1 MLSEG
6 MNRAG
11 NMASELGKIKF
22 GKFGVVG
29 STGLLLTYSIP
40 INLFDIIEGTFCL
53 VPMRSGK
60 NIKIYVAIFLEFCEE
75 PSFVCQSII
84 QEVPYTRHLS
94 KQYISYLLWIS
105 EYYLHP
111 IEKIIPL
118 IAPQFL
124 WNTTKHNILFKRISN
139 YIKCIQKEEYTLI
152 YNQKK
157 EKLKGE
163 IQYPKRD
170 EIHLNK
176 EQSEV
181 YENLITL
188 NEGVVLLHGVTGSG
202 KTEIYLKYAQ
212 YILSKQKTVLI
223 LVPEISLT
231 PQMTSR
237 FRALFGL
244 DLAIVHSGLTNLEY
258 EIEWFKIHL
267 GLAKVVLGV
276 RTSIFS
282 SIQNLGLIIID
293 EEHDSSYKS
302 QDSVAYHARDLAIV
316 RSKKEKAVCI
326 LGSATPSVDSM
337 YNVTLKKYYY
347 YKLTQKFSKQ
357 KVDHVIIDSKKY
369 LQLDRNKKNSLTALK
384 SSQVTFSEDVI
395 CPEVYEFL
403 NRKKEL
409 NEQSIIILNRRGY
422 VNFAVCSQCAS
433 PLKCP
438 KCSVTTTLHQKG
450 KIEICHYCG
459 FKEQIRNNCPT
470 CHANKFIFKGVGTQ
484 QIEELIKEKIPDL
497 KIARLDRDV
506 LTSNSK
512 LNQILEDFRTHKTD
526 CLVGTQML
534 AKGHDFP
541 LVTLVVVLHVEDAL
555 FLPDFRSGERTF
567 QLLNQAMGRAAR
579 GEKSGT
585 VVLQSLITG
594 HPIIDFALTN
604 NSDEFFNRELTL
616 RKYGFHPPF
625 SRQILIEIN
634 GKNKDKVD
642 NLANKVKGI
651 LIQFWQEQKFAMNSI
666 RLAGPYPAVIEKIN
680 NSYRIQLCISS
691 IKEIHPF
698 YLFPNSFFNDKE
710 LIGHCKIDVDPSS
723 FL

>member
-1 MLSEG
+1 
-6 MNRAG
+6 
-11 NMASELGKIKF
+11 MASELGKTKF

-29 STGLLLTYSIP
+29 ATGLLLTYAIP
-40 INLFDIIEGTFCL
+40 ASFKDLKEGTFCL
-53 VPMRSGK
+53 VPMRTGK
-60 NIKIYVAIFLEFCEE
+60 NVKNYVALFLEYCTE
-75 PSFVCQSII
+75 PNFTCQHVI
-84 QEVPYTRHLS
+84 QQVPYTRILS
-94 KQYISYLLWIS
+94 GHYISFLHWIS
-105 EYYLHP
+105 EYYLYP
-111 IEKIIPL
+111 LEKIIPL

-124 WNTTKHNILFKRISN
+124 WNTEKHISLFKRLNKHFNLLQSDE
-139 YIKCIQKEEYTLI
+139 YCIAENKY
-152 YNQKK
+152 K

-163 IQYPKRD
+163 ILYPKR
-170 EIHLNK
+170 ETIFLNN
-176 EQSEV
+176 EQNAV
-181 YENLITL
+181 YDNLTSL
-188 NEGVVLLHGVTGSG
+188 SEGVVLLHGVTGSG

-212 YILSKQKTVLI
+212 YILSKQKSVLI

-237 FRALFGL
+237 FRALFGTS
-244 DLAIVHSGLTNLEY
+244 LAIVHSGLTSLEY
-258 EIEWFKIHL
+258 EMEWFKIHL

-282 SIQNLGLIIID
+282 SLQNIGLIIVD
-293 EEHDSSYKS
+293 EEHESSYKS
-302 QDSVAYHARDLAIV
+302 QDSVSYHARDLAIV
-316 RSKKEKAVCI
+316 RAKKEKAVCI
-326 LGSATPSVDSM
+326 LGSATPSIDSM
-337 YNVTLKKYYY
+337 YNATLKKYHYF
-347 YKLTQKFSKQ
+347 KLTEKYSKQ
-357 KVDHVIIDSKKY
+357 KVDHFIIDSKKY
-369 LQLDRNKKNSLTALK
+369 LQINKKISNPYLK
-384 SSQVTFSEDVI
+384 SSQVSFTDEVI
-395 CPEVYEFL
+395 CPEIYEFL
-403 NRKKEL
+403 NHKKSL

-422 VNFAVCSQCAS
+422 VNFAICSQCAT

-459 FKEQIRNNCPT
+459 FKEYIRKSCST
-470 CHANKFIFKGVGTQ
+470 CHGNNFIFKGVGTQ
-484 QIEELIKEKIPDL
+484 QIESLIKEKIPDL

-512 LNQILEDFRTHKTD
+512 LTKILDDFRTQKTD

-625 SRQILIEIN
+625 SRQILIEIS

-642 NLANKVKGI
+642 YLANKVKI
-651 LIQFWQEQKFAMNSI
+651 LLIQFWQEQKIETNFI

-698 YLFPNSFFNDKE
+698 YLFPNTLLNDKE
-710 LIGHCKIDVDPSS
+710 LIGHFKIDVDPAS